1 MPKWRGMWRQDMT
14 VTELVDLFKNEP
26 MQFAPGE
33 RWRYNNSGY
42 ILLGAI
48 IEKASGKKYADFVQ
62 ERIFTPLG
70 MADTRYDV
78 TEQVTAQARR
88 RLRED
93 RRSHRQRPVPQHDAA
108 VRRRFAHEHRR

>member
-48 IEKASGKKYADFVQ
+48 IEKASGKK
-62 ERIFTPLG
+62 L
-70 MADTRYDV
+70 
-78 TEQVTAQARR
+78 R
-88 RLRED
+88 RLRAGAD
-93 RRSHRQRPVPQHDAA
+93 LHAAWHGQHA
-108 VRRRFAHEHRR
+108 VRRTEQ